1 MQLNCSH
8 LKILKS
14 KIYSS
19 SLSLSLSLLSRS
31 LCSCYLMTRFSC
43 LNHSCFFSL
52 FLSQCKIPN
61 FYCWFLW
68 EKPWLDQKSEMAS
81 FRRIK
86 KIVKRRNFITGI
98 KIFTGNN
105 SIVPIAFIWYL
116 PIVNFCHSFPFW
128 RIQDIFFANDAS
140 SVTLFYMALMLRI
153 WHTNLLEALRF

>member
-19 SLSLSLSLLSRS
+19 SLSLSLFCHV
-31 LCSCYLMTRFSC
+31 LCAHVTWWQDFPALTIRV
-43 LNHSCFFSL
+43 FFSL

-81 FRRIK
+81 FRKIK

-105 SIVPIAFIWYL
+105 SIVSIAFIWYL

-153 WHTNLLEALRF
+153 WQTNFLEALRF